1 MTATGKPACD
11 EVVLRLVDG
20 ERPGDDPGLAE
31 HLGTCLG
38 CFRAAAELRDVP
50 ELARTMRQ
58 DAAAGRAAADPGE
71 AFWRELATVTGER
84 WQSLRAGGATAAPA
98 PVAAK
103 APASPSP
110 WARMLG
116 WLRLPAPA
124 AFAAGAALAAV
135 VTVVVI
141 DRARFAPGEW
151 RDPAGPE
158 RSEGTRLFRS
168 VPAAAAPRVVT
179 NEAPTPTTTT
189 AAAEDE
195 LATPALLGEHDPWD
209 ELDVRDLRKVV
220 ARLDAETSAGL
231 PLADDEGADLSV
243 SEELDDLE
251 AEDLRQVVRALP
263 GRHGI

>member
-1 MTATGKPACD
+1 
-11 EVVLRLVDG
+11 
-20 ERPGDDPGLAE
+20 
-31 HLGTCLG
+31 
-38 CFRAAAELRDVP
+38 
-50 ELARTMRQ
+50 
-58 DAAAGRAAADPGE
+58 
-71 AFWRELATVTGER
+71 VTGER
-84 WQSLRAGGATAAPA
+84 WQSLRAGGATATKTAAPA

-141 DRARFAPGEW
+141 DRARFAPGER

-158 RSEGTRLFRS
+158 RREGTRLFRS
-168 VPAAAAPRVVT
+168 VPAAAAPQAVT
-179 NEAPTPTTTT
+179 AEAPAMTTTTTT